1 MQNENQRYYT
11 AVYQLKDGCSTES
24 LKIDSDPALVTDRH
38 VIISGSN
45 SNELLRLEYI
55 ERIAE
60 GDLLKSCDAAEKL
73 QAITEIIQM
82 APNLICSAN
91 LDELIAGYQD

>member
-1 MQNENQRYYT
+1 MQNENQRFYT

-24 LKIDSDPALVTDRH
+24 LKIDEDPALVTDRH
-38 VIISGSN
+38 AIISGSN
-45 SNELLRLEYI
+45 SDELLRLEYI

-60 GDLLKSCDAAEKL
+60 DDLLRGCDAEDKL
-73 QAITEIIQM
+73 QAITEIFQM
-82 APNLICSAN
+82 APNSICTAN